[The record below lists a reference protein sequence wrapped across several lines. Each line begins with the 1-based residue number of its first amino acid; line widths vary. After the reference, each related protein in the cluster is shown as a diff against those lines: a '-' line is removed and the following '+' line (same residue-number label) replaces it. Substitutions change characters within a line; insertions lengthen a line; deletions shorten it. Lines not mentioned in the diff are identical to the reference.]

1 MERQGRGVAVRAV
14 LAGLAVVTVSAVSVG
29 MSLPAAG
36 APLGGPGPSVRL
48 AGPTPTLPAGSAVVG
63 PSDAAATVTVD
74 VALNPRDP
82 AGLNA
87 FVAAVSTP
95 GSPRYHHF
103 LAGGQFASTFGPT
116 PETIASTRSWL
127 TSAGLQP
134 GPTSPDGLLIPATG
148 TSAQMEQAF
157 DVPLV
162 TTRLADGR
170 VARFASQQP
179 AVPSSLASDVAGVVG
194 LSTVAAP
201 QPQLVPADNGGST
214 SSGGS
219 PGPAAAVVPA
229 VGPGTACPGASTSGG
244 YTANQL
250 AASYGLN
257 SLYGGGANGAG
268 VTVGIYEL
276 EPYTQADIAAYE
288 SCYGISTSVTNTN
301 VDGGPSD
308 STQAGEAALDI
319 EDVVGLAPGATVKV
333 FTGPQVGP
341 GPSNSGPI
349 DTYEQMVADH
359 SLNVITTSWG
369 LCEPQMALQGNQQQ
383 VESFL
388 FAEAAAQGQT
398 VLAASGDSGSTDCYP
413 GQPST
418 AVTVDDPAD
427 QPDVTGVGGT
437 SLQSAGAPPAE
448 TVWNDLYGSGG
459 GGVSSDF
466 DQPGWQSG
474 PGVGSADA
482 RAQCATLGRST
493 CREVPDVSAS
503 SDPAH
508 GYAIYCTAGGPTTNC
523 GGRRGWFVVGGT
535 SGASPLWAAMVAVIE
550 QSLSGT
556 VGLINPDLYSSG
568 SCAAA
573 PFHDVTN
580 GNNALQS
587 ASQGRFP
594 ATANYDLATG
604 WGSPEA
610 SRLRA
615 VLASPPVCPVIT
627 GVHPTKGSVG
637 GTNSVTVTG
646 YNFTGAT
653 SVRFG
658 GSGAAFS
665 VTSDTALV
673 AQAPAGPAGG
683 ATVDISVA
691 NSEGSSP
698 VVAADHYT
706 YALPGYWL
714 AASDGGIFA
723 FGAAA
728 FYGSTGGMVLNRPVV
743 GMAASS
749 DDGGYWLVASDG
761 GIFAFGDAAFYGSTG
776 GMHLNQPIV
785 GMAATPTG
793 QGYWLVASDGG
804 IFAFGDAAFY
814 GSTGGMHLNQPIVGM
829 AATPTGQGYWLVARD
844 GGIFSFGDA
853 AFYGSTGGV
862 RLNRPIVG
870 MAADQTGRGY
880 WLVASDGGIFSFGD
894 ASFHGSTGGQHLN
907 QPIVGMAAD
916 QTGRGYWLV
925 ASDGG
930 IFSFG
935 DASFH
940 GSTGGIRLNRPIVT
954 VAST

>member
-1 MERQGRGVAVRAV
+1 MVRQGRGVAVRAG
-14 LAGLAVVTVSAVSVG
+14 LAGLAAVVVATASVG
-29 MSLPAAG
+29 LSLPAAA
-36 APLGGPGPSVRL
+36 APVGPGPSVRL

-82 AGLNA
+82 VALNA

-95 GSPRYHHF
+95 GSPQYHHY

-116 PETIASTRSWL
+116 PETIAATRSWL
-127 TSAGLQP
+127 TSTGLQP
-134 GPTSPDGLLIPATG
+134 GATSPDGLLIPATG

-162 TTRLADGR
+162 ATRLADGR

-179 AVPSSLASDVAGVVG
+179 AVPSSLASHVVGVVG
-194 LSTVAAP
+194 LSTVATS
-201 QPQLVPADNGGST
+201 QPQLVPADTGGST
-214 SSGGS
+214 SSGGGR
-219 PGPAAAVVPA
+219 GPSAAVVPA
-229 VGPGTACPGASTSGG
+229 VGPGPACSGAATSGG

-250 AASYGLN
+250 AAAYGLN
-257 SLYGGGANGAG
+257 ALYGGGTNGAG
-268 VTVGIYEL
+268 VNVGIYEL
-276 EPYTQADIAAYE
+276 EPFTPSDIAAYE
-288 SCYGISTSVTNTN
+288 SCYGISTSVSNTD
-301 VDGGPSD
+301 VDLGPGPVA
-308 STQAGEAALDI
+308 QQGEAALDI
-319 EDVVGLAPGATVKV
+319 EDVIGLAPGATIKV
-333 FTGPQVGP
+333 YTGPQNG
-341 GPSNSGPI
+341 SGPI

-369 LCEPQMALQGNQQQ
+369 LCEPQMALQGNQQE

-398 VLAASGDSGSTDCYP
+398 VVAASGDSGSTDCYP
-413 GQPST
+413 GQPSAT
-418 AVTVDDPAD
+418 VTVDDPAD

-437 SLQSAGAPPAE
+437 SLQSAGSPPSE

-459 GGVSSDF
+459 GGVSSSF
-466 DQPGWQSG
+466 DQPIWQSG

-482 RAQCATLGRST
+482 QAQCASLGRST
-493 CREVPDVSAS
+493 CREVPDVAAS

-508 GYAIYCTAGGPTTNC
+508 GYAIFCTAGAAPNNC
-523 GGRRGWFVVGGT
+523 GGRRNWFVVGGT
-535 SGASPLWAAMVAVIE
+535 SGAAPLWAALVAVVD
-550 QSLSGT
+550 QSLGGT
-556 VGLINPDLYSSG
+556 VGLINPALYSSG

-573 PFHDVTN
+573 PFYDVTS

-587 ASQGRFP
+587 VSQGRFP

-604 WGSPEA
+604 WGSPQA

-627 GVHPTKGSVG
+627 GVRPTKGTVAG
-637 GTNSVTVTG
+637 GNSVTVTG

-658 GSGAAFS
+658 GATAGFS
-665 VTSDTALV
+665 VTSDTSLV
-673 AQAPAGPAGG
+673 AQVPTGPAGG
-683 ATVDISVA
+683 ATVDISVTNA
-691 NSEGSSP
+691 EGSSP

-714 AASDGGIFA
+714 AASDGGTFA

-728 FYGSTGGMVLNRPVV
+728 FYGSTGGLTLNRPVV

-776 GMHLNQPIV
+776 GIHLNQPIV
-785 GMAATPTG
+785 GMAATPSG
-793 QGYWLVASDGG
+793 HGYWLVASDGG
-804 IFAFGDAAFY
+804 IFSFGDAAFY

-829 AATPTGQGYWLVARD
+829 AADQTGHGYWLVARD

-853 AFYGSTGGV
+853 AFGGSTGGMH
-862 RLNRPIVG
+862 LNRPIVG
-870 MAADQTGRGY
+870 MATDQTGHGY

-894 ASFHGSTGGQHLN
+894 AAFHGGTGGQHLN
-907 QPIVGMAAD
+907 QPIEGMAAD
-916 QTGRGYWLV
+916 QTGHGYWLV

-940 GSTGGIRLNRPIVT
+940 GSTGGIHLNRPIVAM
-954 VAST
+954 AST